1 MKRASKACK
10 LVAGPNGGYRQT
22 MNATLQKIAQEALQL
37 APAQRAELADFLVE
51 SLDSLPPDEIQ
62 QLWADEAQRR
72 LAEVRAG
79 NVKTLSGEEVLA
91 EARRLVK
98 R

>member
-1 MKRASKACK
+1 M
-10 LVAGPNGGYRQT
+10 VAV
-22 MNATLQKIAQEALQL
+22 MNATLDQIAQEALRL

-51 SLDSLPPDEIQ
+51 SLDSTPPDEIQ
-62 QLWADEAQRR
+62 RLWLGEANRR
-72 LAEVRAG
+72 LAEVRSG
-79 NVKTLSGEEVLA
+79 KVKTIPGEEVLA